1 MEKYYDNLFFNYIKD
16 KFLIVSLFIWFV
28 LALFDWYEYMIYFGI
43 LDAIGIT
50 ILLFWRIK
58 INK

>member
-1 MEKYYDNLFFNYIKD
+1 MEKYYDNLFFYWVRD

-28 LALFDWYEYMIYFGI
+28 LALFDWYNYMIWFGI
-43 LDAIGIT
+43 IDAIGVVVLVYWKIV
-50 ILLFWRIK
+50 